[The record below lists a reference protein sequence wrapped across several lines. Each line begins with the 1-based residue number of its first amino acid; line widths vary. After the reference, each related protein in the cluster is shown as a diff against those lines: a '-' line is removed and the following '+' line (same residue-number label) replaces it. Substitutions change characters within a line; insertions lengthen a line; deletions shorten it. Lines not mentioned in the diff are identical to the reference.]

1 MAKIPKVVFAHG
13 VLESSARWQPVLQLL
28 GDDFECLAVD
38 LPAHGANADI
48 AFTRQSAIAEI
59 RCAIAE
65 LGGRALLVGHSLGGF
80 SVLAT
85 AHGYPN
91 EVAGVVGIG
100 CTANP
105 SALSQTVYTAAMRL
119 NIARHRVAGR
129 VAERRGV
136 SRSDAALLDARV
148 AETGPATM
156 AALKGW
162 DVHADAVGYG
172 GPMWFINGEYDQLR
186 VLEKRF
192 WRDCPQAR
200 MAIWPGHTHVTT
212 LNETDKMA
220 RAVRDAAALCW

>member
-1 MAKIPKVVFAHG
+1 MAEIPKVAFAHG
-13 VLESSARWQPVLQLL
+13 VLESSARWQPVLELL
-28 GDDFECLAVD
+28 GNGFECLAVD
-38 LPAHGANADI
+38 LPAHGTNADI
-48 AFTRQSAIAEI
+48 AFTRESAIAEI

-65 LGGRALLVGHSLGGF
+65 LGGRALLVGH
-80 SVLAT
+80 
-85 AHGYPN
+85 
-91 EVAGVVGIG
+91 VVGIG

-105 SALSQTVYTAAMRL
+105 SALSQVVYTAAMRL

-136 SRSDAALLDARV
+136 SRSEAAQLDAQV
-148 AETGPATM
+148 AETGPATI

-200 MAIWPGHTHVTT
+200 MAIWPGHTHVTM
-212 LNETDKMA
+212 LNEPDKVA
-220 RAVRDAAALCW
+220 QAVRDAAALCW